1 MQLCSY
7 LQICRYLRY
16 GRLVTTAT
24 PSVRPRR
31 RTQAQRR
38 AETRAALL
46 DATIECLVTHGYAK
60 TTTGRVAEL
69 AGVSRGAQIP
79 YFRSRAELVG
89 AAVARLAEVRIESV
103 HARFEGA
110 PASVEEL
117 VDALWEGHQ
126 GPVFD
131 ATLELWVA
139 SRTDPEL
146 RRNLRRIERDV
157 AAAVARRAEAAL
169 GAQARRP
176 GFTDDLIFA
185 LATIRGLALLRI
197 SNGGSSRALDRHW
210 RQARERLL
218 RILA

>member
-1 MQLCSY
+1 
-7 LQICRYLRY
+7 
-16 GRLVTTAT
+16 VTVTE
-24 PSVRPRR
+24 RRR

-46 DATIECLVTHGYAK
+46 DATIESLVTHGYAR
-60 TTTGRVAEL
+60 TTTGRIAEL

-79 YFRSRAELVG
+79 YFRSRGELVG
-89 AAVARLAEVRIESV
+89 AAVAHLAEQRTRSVR
-103 HARFEGA
+103 ARVA
-110 PASVEEL
+110 ANPLSVEDL
-117 VDALWEGHQ
+117 LDAIWEEHK

-146 RRNLRRIERDV
+146 RENLRRIERDV
-157 AAAVARRAEAAL
+157 AATIAREVSAAL
-169 GAQARRP
+169 GPNAGS

-197 SNGGSSRALDRHW
+197 SGGASNRALAERW
-210 RQARERLL
+210 GQTRERLV
-218 RILA
+218 RVLA